1 MPFQLSPAEEMARKI
16 AQEYTERYII
26 PRRKEMMKDDHAMW
40 EEEAIRQNK
49 FGFHLHIVP
58 RNEGGTGLGY
68 VASIVSIEELCAG
81 WPDLQFVTYGEM
93 AYYFVKATGGE
104 VAKKFTPGIIA
115 GDIKATTV
123 VTEPSGGSDMLGLR
137 SSARK
142 VEGGWILNGR
152 KCFISE
158 APCTDFIMTLVKTGD
173 PNDPATRG
181 TRSLSAFIVEKG
193 MPGYRMGRMEN
204 TLGRDDDLAEIIFD
218 NVFVPD
224 SNLVGQVGRGIP
236 PVFSAVAD
244 TGRMTIFG
252 MLNGI
257 TLGCYRCSVK
267 YAKERKLYGRSIS
280 EFQAIQHRIADIA
293 IDLEASRLL
302 TYRAGAQR
310 TKGMKVEGEL
320 AIAKYFSTQAALRA
334 SLHAVNIHGAYGV
347 SEDYMPYHY
356 YKHAPLRIGA
366 GGTDEL
372 MKNMVAASALAD
384 ANPDLS
390 NKPMEES
397 YFGTW

>member
-1 MPFQLSPAEEMARKI
+1 
-16 AQEYTERYII
+16 
-26 PRRKEMMKDDHAMW
+26 
-40 EEEAIRQNK
+40 
-49 FGFHLHIVP
+49 
-58 RNEGGTGLGY
+58 
-68 VASIVSIEELCAG
+68 
-81 WPDLQFVTYGEM
+81 
-93 AYYFVKATGGE
+93 
-104 VAKKFTPGIIA
+104 
-115 GDIKATTV
+115 
-123 VTEPSGGSDMLGLR
+123 
-137 SSARK
+137 
-142 VEGGWILNGR
+142 
-152 KCFISE
+152 
-158 APCTDFIMTLVKTGD
+158 
-173 PNDPATRG
+173 
-181 TRSLSAFIVEKG
+181 
-193 MPGYRMGRMEN
+193 MGRMEN

>member
-1 MPFQLSPAEEMARKI
+1 M
-16 AQEYTERYII
+16 
-26 PRRKEMMKDDHAMW
+26 
-40 EEEAIRQNK
+40 
-49 FGFHLHIVP
+49 
-58 RNEGGTGLGY
+58 
-68 VASIVSIEELCAG
+68 
-81 WPDLQFVTYGEM
+81 
-93 AYYFVKATGGE
+93 GE
-104 VAKKFTPGIIA
+104 VAKKFTPGIIT

>member
-1 MPFQLSPAEEMARKI
+1 MPFELSPAEEMSRKI

-26 PRRKEMMKDDHAMW
+26 PRRKELMKDDRAMW

-49 FGFHLHIVP
+49 FGFHLHIIP
-58 RNEGGTGLGY
+58 RNEGGTGIGY
-68 VASIVSIEELCAG
+68 VASMVAIEELCAG

-104 VAKKFTPGIIA
+104 VAKKYTDGIIK

-173 PNDPATRG
+173 PNDPATKG
-181 TRSLSAFIVEKG
+181 TRSLSAFIVENG

-204 TLGRDDDLAEIIFD
+204 TLGRDGDLAEIIFD

-293 IDLEASRLL
+293 IDLEAARMLC
-302 TYRAGAQR
+302 YRAGWLR
-310 TKGMKVEGEL
+310 TKGMKPEGEL
-320 AIAKYFSTQAALRA
+320 AIAKYFSTQAAIRA

-390 NKPMEES
+390 AKPAEQS

>member
-16 AQEYTERYII
+16 AQEYTEREII
-26 PRRKEMMKDDHAMW
+26 PRRKELMKDDRKAW
-40 EEEAIRQNK
+40 EEEAVKQNK
-49 FGFHLHIVP
+49 FGFHLHIIP
-58 RNEGGTGLGY
+58 REEGGTGIGY
-68 VASIVSIEELCAG
+68 VASIISIEELCAG

-104 VAKKFTPGIIA
+104 VEKKYLPGIIS
-115 GDIKATTV
+115 GDVKATTV

-137 SSARK
+137 STARK
-142 VEGGWILNGR
+142 VDGGWILNGR

-158 APCTDFIMTLVKTGD
+158 APCSDFIMTLVKTGD
-173 PNDPATRG
+173 PKDPATRG
-181 TRSLSAFIVEKG
+181 TRSLSAFIVENG

-204 TLGRDDDLAEIIFD
+204 TLGRDGDLAEIIFD

-236 PVFSAVAD
+236 PVFSAVAF

-267 YAKERKLYGRSIS
+267 YAKERKLYGQSIS
-280 EFQAIQHRIADIA
+280 EFQAIQHRIADMA
-293 IDLEASRLL
+293 IDLEAARLL
-302 TYRAGAQR
+302 TYRAGWQR
-310 TKGMKVEGEL
+310 TKNMRVDGEL

-356 YKHAPLRIGA
+356 YKHAPLRIDA

-372 MKNMVAASALAD
+372 MKNMIAASALAD
-384 ANPDLS
+384 GNPDLS
-390 NKPMEES
+390 DKPMEQS
-397 YFGTW
+397 YFGAW

>member
-16 AQEYTERYII
+16 AQEYTERNII

-49 FGFHLHIVP
+49 FGFHLHIIP
-58 RNEGGTGLGY
+58 RNEGGTGIGY

-104 VAKKFTPGIIA
+104 VAKKYTPGIIK
-115 GDIKATTV
+115 GDVKATTV

-137 SSARK
+137 STARK

-181 TRSLSAFIVEKG
+181 TRSLSAFIVENG

-236 PVFSAVAD
+236 PVFAAVAD

-384 ANPDLS
+384 ANPDLG

>member
-16 AQEYTERYII
+16 AQEFTEREII
-26 PRRKEMMKDDHAMW
+26 PRRKELMIDDRAMW
-40 EEEAIRQNK
+40 KEQAIKQNK

-58 RNEGGTGLGY
+58 RQEGGTGIGY
-68 VASIVSIEELCAG
+68 VASIISIEELCAG
-81 WPDLQFVTYGEM
+81 WPDLNFVTYGEM
-93 AYYFVKATGGE
+93 AYYFAKATGGE
-104 VAKKFTPGIIA
+104 VEKKFMPGIIK
-115 GDIKATTV
+115 GDIKATVAT
-123 VTEPSGGSDMLGLR
+123 TEPSGGSDMLGLR

-142 VEGGWILNGR
+142 VEGGWIINGR

-158 APCTDFIMTLVKTGD
+158 ADCTDFIMTLVKTGD

-181 TRSLSAFIVEKG
+181 TRSLSAFIIENG
-193 MPGYRMGRMEN
+193 TPGYRIGRME
-204 TLGRDDDLAEIIFD
+204 TTMGRREDLAELIFD

-224 SNLVGQVGRGIP
+224 SHLVGQVGRGIP
-236 PVFSAVAD
+236 PVFAAVAD

-257 TLGCYRCSVK
+257 TLGSYRCAVK

-280 EFQAIQHRIADIA
+280 EHQAIQHRIADMA

-302 TYRAGAQR
+302 TYRAGWQR
-310 TKGMKVEGEL
+310 TKGMKVDGEL
-320 AIAKYFSTQAALRA
+320 AIAKYFSTQAAIRT
-334 SLHAVNIHGAYGV
+334 SLNAVNIHGAYGV
-347 SEDYMPYHY
+347 MEDYMPHHF

-372 MKNMVAASALAD
+372 MKNMIAASALGD

-390 NKPMEES
+390 NKPMEEA
-397 YFGTW
+397 YFGGW